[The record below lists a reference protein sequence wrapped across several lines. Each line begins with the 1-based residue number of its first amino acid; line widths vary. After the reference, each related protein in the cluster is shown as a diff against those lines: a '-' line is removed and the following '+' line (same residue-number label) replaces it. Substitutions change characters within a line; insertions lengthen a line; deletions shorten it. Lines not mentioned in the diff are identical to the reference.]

1 MSGYSGFSMSNN
13 AVSAYR
19 DGKKPLSK
27 WTKKAILEALEEE
40 CEHGNVPK
48 EALDLAKGMTVKELK
63 EKVLE
68 CTEWHHTSKFYN
80 RTDFYSVDEENVL
93 NLLGMR
99 KVMYC
104 NTPDGEKPGMWED
117 CWKDTGVSHH
127 FRAEDKTLYNLEDV
141 SFSRFGFVEA
151 ED

>member
-1 MSGYSGFSMSNN
+1 MSGYFGYSMSNN

-19 DGKKPLSK
+19 NGKKPLSK

-40 CEHGNVPK
+40 CEHGNVPN

-80 RTDFYSVDEENVL
+80 RTDFYSVDEEKVL
-93 NLLGMR
+93 NLLGVR
-99 KVMYC
+99 QVLFW
-104 NTPDGEKPGMWED
+104 NTPDGEKAGDWED
-117 CWKDTGVSHH
+117 CWKDTGC
-127 FRAEDKTLYNLEDV
+127 FRRFKAEDKTIYNVEDV
-141 SFSRFGFVEA
+141 SFSRFEFLKVE
-151 ED
+151 D